1 MHSVARAR
9 QLLLRIAAMQ
19 ASVDALAALAAK
31 ALISDAKAARTAP
44 PAPSRFQVM
53 AVRAS
58 LRPSGTKRRG
68 GRRIR
73 EGCRGAGLAQQRQR
87 QQKQKQQRQK
97 QPLVADAQR
106 EGGVTVLD
114 EVSNVVRLSEC
125 GAAACDGLPV
135 AGVGDG
141 IYAAVLNG
149 TEVRSWVPRARAV

>member
-1 MHSVARAR
+1 M
-9 QLLLRIAAMQ
+9 
-19 ASVDALAALAAK
+19 
-31 ALISDAKAARTAP
+31 
-44 PAPSRFQVM
+44 
-53 AVRAS
+53 
-58 LRPSGTKRRG
+58 
-68 GRRIR
+68 
-73 EGCRGAGLAQQRQR
+73 AQQRQR

-125 GAAACDGLPV
+125 GAATCDGLPV

-141 IYAAVLNG
+141 IYAAVLKG